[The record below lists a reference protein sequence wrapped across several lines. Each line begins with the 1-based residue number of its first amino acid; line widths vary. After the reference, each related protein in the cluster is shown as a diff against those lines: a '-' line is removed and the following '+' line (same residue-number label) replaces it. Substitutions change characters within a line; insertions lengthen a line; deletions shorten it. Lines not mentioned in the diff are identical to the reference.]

1 MYVVSKDQFGNPRCQ
16 CPDFDS
22 TGIRRKHIYA
32 AQFKVSLAVSFDGT
46 VTETKTL
53 TVVQK
58 TTDKQ
63 DWPAYDR
70 AQAREKDRIQELL
83 FDLCRN
89 LTELENTARS
99 RRPHT
104 VKDTVFSMVSRRISP
119 SIPVGP
125 VAASSTAGMTKS
137 TT

>member
-1 MYVVSKDQFGNPRCQ
+1 
-16 CPDFDS
+16 
-22 TGIRRKHIYA
+22 
-32 AQFKVSLAVSFDGT
+32 VSLAVSFDGT

-89 LTELENTARS
+89 LTELENTARG

-137 TT
+137 TA

>member
-46 VTETKTL
+46 VAETKTL

-63 DWPAYDR
+63 DWPRTTGHKPA
-70 AQAREKDRIQELL
+70 KRIASKN
-83 FDLCRN
+83 FCS
-89 LTELENTARS
+89 TS
-99 RRPHT
+99 
-104 VKDTVFSMVSRRISP
+104 
-119 SIPVGP
+119 
-125 VAASSTAGMTKS
+125 AAT
-137 TT
+137 